1 MPQNT
6 RYYFYSKAS
15 KICILF
21 SLLAIPCFIILLIY
35 SFHPLFLMGSL
46 FLSFFII
53 FLNLYMF
60 RNRLLITDCKI
71 IYWGIKKY
79 EFEKKQIESITLNK
93 NKAISLKFKGKNYKI
108 AGFFDFL
115 CQTPNIKKNEELLVL
130 LQKSL
135 ERRNKNGI

>member
-60 RNRLLITDCKI
+60 RNRLLITNCKI

-93 NKAISLKFKGKNYKI
+93 NKAISIKYKGKDYKI
-108 AGFFDFL
+108 PGFFDFL

-135 ERRNKNGI
+135 ERRDKNGI